1 MIEGDIISADMTG
14 VRIKAGTEIF
24 VIKNEDIESIV
35 KEEKTVRIFLKD
47 GNRVEGKVLNE
58 DEKTIRIGYS
68 NVEWQIKKEN
78 VQTIETLSLETR
90 EYKVPL
96 PLKKPD
102 RRYIIGFAARA
113 GGNRMLED
121 GYNHGFIFNGG
132 FSVGLLKNIALEL
145 NVGGFRS
152 GVKQGFPLLSKG
164 KISYVPFQLSL
175 IFRAPVK
182 TIMPYVSFG
191 GSYTINNF
199 TLDED
204 AYKAWYLLGF
214 EIEETIKDM
223 FGYHCG
229 AGLDFFLMEN
239 IALNIDLKYNFAKTS
254 GTWTMKE
261 LMTGLSIA
269 GDSDNIKLNSL
280 FILAG
285 LKLYF

>member
-1 MIEGDIISADMTG
+1 
-14 VRIKAGTEIF
+14 
-24 VIKNEDIESIV
+24 
-35 KEEKTVRIFLKD
+35 
-47 GNRVEGKVLNE
+47 
-58 DEKTIRIGYS
+58 
-68 NVEWQIKKEN
+68 
-78 VQTIETLSLETR
+78 
-90 EYKVPL
+90 
-96 PLKKPD
+96 
-102 RRYIIGFAARA
+102 
-113 GGNRMLED
+113 
-121 GYNHGFIFNGG
+121 
-132 FSVGLLKNIALEL
+132 
-145 NVGGFRS
+145 
-152 GVKQGFPLLSKG
+152 
-164 KISYVPFQLSL
+164 
-175 IFRAPVK
+175 
-182 TIMPYVSFG
+182 MPYLSFG

-229 AGLDFFLMEN
+229 AGLDFFLIEN